1 MSLTKYSLLY
11 SSHTGP
17 EIAPV
22 TILPISKLG
31 GKNIGVAEDYLIS
44 NLRDELALYISAVPD
59 KYFLGF
65 SEKEESNRFNYNT
78 YLESLKIDIL
88 NAFDN
93 SYRSYA
99 AGTSYVY
106 HTYLAMVNLSIVGV
120 VALRLSCLTNQ
131 VEVIGAL
138 AASEYE
144 SNLDFANPEFI
155 ISSMIKEGIRDIIF
169 DNNKEESYDLRVN
182 FRLPDQLTDMKS
194 DTNPSTISKVLDICK
209 FKYLQD
215 EDDTETDIVTWQ
227 YVEHVERM
235 SAWKK

>member
-1 MSLTKYSLLY
+1 MSLTKYSLIY

-44 NLRDELALYISAVPD
+44 NLRDELALYIGAVPD

-65 SEKEESNRFNYNT
+65 TEKEESNDFNYNT
-78 YLESLKIDIL
+78 YLESLKLDIL
-88 NAFDN
+88 NVFDN
-93 SYRSYA
+93 SYRDFI
-99 AGTSYVY
+99 AGDAHVY

-120 VALRLSCLTNQ
+120 VALKTSPLTNH

-138 AASEYE
+138 ATSEYE
-144 SNLDFANPEFI
+144 NNLDFANPEFI
-155 ISSMIKEGIRDIIF
+155 ISSMIKEGIRDVIIG
-169 DNNKEESYDLRVN
+169 NNKESSYDLRVN

-194 DTNPSTISKVLDICK
+194 DTQPATISKVLDICK

-215 EDDTETDIVTWQ
+215 EDDTETGIITWQ
-227 YVEHVERM
+227 YIEHVGRRP
-235 SAWKK
+235 